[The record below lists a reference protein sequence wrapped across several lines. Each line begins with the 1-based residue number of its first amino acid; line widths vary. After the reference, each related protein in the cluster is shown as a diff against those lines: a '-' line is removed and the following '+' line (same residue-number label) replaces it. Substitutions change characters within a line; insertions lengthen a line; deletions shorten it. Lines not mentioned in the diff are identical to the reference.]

1 MKITTVSF
9 TRKLVLFRYMRSGE
23 NMLVELS
30 LIINMYI
37 VFKPKIQFLYL
48 VFTLRRKKHDD
59 MEFDRGN

>member
-37 VFKPKIQFLYL
+37 VLNQKFNFFIWFLL
-48 VFTLRRKKHDD
+48 
-59 MEFDRGN
+59 